1 MTGVEF
7 LVDEKGIY
15 GFSINGHSSVNCDDE
30 VGKIVCS
37 AVSSAAYMAAN
48 TVTEIIGDK
57 AEASV
62 RDGFMHF
69 SVSSP
74 SNTTYKLME
83 GLRLHLT
90 ELSKEYSNNITIN
103 GGAKYVKD

>member
-7 LVDEKGIY
+7 LVDEKKIY
-15 GFSINGHSSVNCDDE
+15 GFSINGHSSVDCDDE

-57 AEASV
+57 ATAEIDDAKMIFKV
-62 RDGFMHF
+62 KN
-69 SVSSP
+69 P
-74 SNTTYKLME
+74 SNATVSVLK
-83 GLRLHLT
+83 GLKLHL
-90 ELSKEYSNNITIN
+90 EQLSDQYSNNIRIY
-103 GGAKYVKD
+103 GGAKHVKD